1 MLSAQANPRAIKLL
15 WLVAIYRLLIYGI
28 HLPWLFDLTRT
39 DGSMT
44 GLEKWDRNPQP
55 GCSLFTRDVSIY
67 GEANEVKFSSEGCIS
82 KRPVKYT
89 PNYKQKHVILN
100 PNKRTWRLRQVELQG
115 LSWVCVGGER
125 LSWIA
130 ALWVIKHPWFW
141 SAEHLM
147 TLLPRQS
154 SS

>member
-1 MLSAQANPRAIKLL
+1 MLSSQANPRAIKLL
-15 WLVAIYRLLIYGI
+15 WLVAIYRLLLYGI
-28 HLPWLFDLTRT
+28 HLFWLFDLTRT

-55 GCSLFTRDVSIY
+55 ECSLFTRDVSIY
-67 GEANEVKFSSEGCIS
+67 AEAIEVKKAFSSGGSIS

-89 PNYKQKHVILN
+89 PNYKQKHIILN
-100 PNKRTWRLRQVELQG
+100 PNKRTWRLRQVELEG
-115 LSWVCVGGER
+115 LSWVCER

-147 TLLPRQS
+147 TPLTRQS
-154 SS
+154 LG